1 MQVDSTNKKN
11 KANIMS
17 PTASDTSNTAAPA
30 APPATA
36 GAWLREVR
44 QQRGLHIAAL
54 AAMLKVPQAKLE
66 ALEANRFEDLPDI
79 TFARAL
85 AKAMCRVLKVD
96 ASPVMDLLPTGGAHS
111 LDVSRGINQAYR
123 ERGGRDEGVSMAWL
137 RQPIVW
143 LAGLLLLA
151 IAAVLWVPSSWFTRT
166 AEPGAAV
173 TAATPD
179 PALVAES
186 AAASAPVL
194 IDAPEANAAV
204 AASAALPAP
213 APVIAAA
220 VPVPTVAVAPVPPG
234 SAALALKVTA
244 DSWVE
249 IVDSRGQVLLS
260 RLLKVGDA
268 PQLSGVPPFK
278 VKVGNVSATELSLR
292 GSKVDLAAQSKDN
305 VARIELN

>member
-1 MQVDSTNKKN
+1 M
-11 KANIMS
+11 
-17 PTASDTSNTAAPA
+17 PFTASDTPPTAAPA
-30 APPATA
+30 TPASSA

-96 ASPVMDLLPTGGAHS
+96 PAPVMDLLPPGGERS

-123 ERGGRDEGVSMAWL
+123 ERGGRDEGMSWAWL
-137 RQPIVW
+137 QRPMVW
-143 LAGLLLLA
+143 VAALLLVA
-151 IAAVLWVPSSWFTRT
+151 AAAVYWVPSAWLSQS
-166 AEPGAAV
+166 AEPIAE
-173 TAATPD
+173 TAA
-179 PALVAES
+179 ALPEGVLLSEPM
-186 AAASAPVL
+186 AASAPVL
-194 IDAPEANAAV
+194 IDAPEAVAAV
-204 AASAALPAP
+204 ALVPGTTSGTASVVALPL
-213 APVIAAA
+213 A
-220 VPVPTVAVAPVPPG
+220 VPVPVPVIPG
-234 SAALALKVTA
+234 TAALALKVSA

-249 IVDSRGQVLLS
+249 IIDARGQVLLS
-260 RLLKVGDA
+260 RLLKPGDA
-268 PQLSGVPPFK
+268 PELSGLPPFK
-278 VKVGNVSATELSLR
+278 VKVGNVSATELRLR

>member
-1 MQVDSTNKKN
+1 MPSTV
-11 KANIMS
+11 
-17 PTASDTSNTAAPA
+17 SDTPATTVAPA
-30 APPATA
+30 QTA

-66 ALEANRFEDLPDI
+66 ALEANRFDDLPDI

-96 ASPVMDLLPTGGAHS
+96 PSPVMDLLPRGGERA
-111 LDVSRGINQAYR
+111 LDVSRGINQPYR
-123 ERGGRDEGVSMAWL
+123 ERGGRDEGMSLSWL
-137 RQPIVW
+137 QRPMLWV
-143 LAGLLLLA
+143 AALLLLA
-151 IAAVLWVPSSWFTRT
+151 AAAVYWVPSAWLTHSSEPT
-166 AEPGAAV
+166 AVV
-173 TAATPD
+173 TAAAPD
-179 PALVAES
+179 AALVSEPM
-186 AAASAPVL
+186 ASAPVL
-194 IDAPEANAAV
+194 IEAPEVTSAV
-204 AASAALPAP
+204 AS
-213 APVIAAA
+213 APVVAAA
-220 VPVPTVAVAPVPPG
+220 VQVPVTTPVPAG

-249 IVDSRGQVLLS
+249 IIDGRGQVLLS
-260 RLLKVGDA
+260 RLLKAGEA
-268 PQLSGVPPFK
+268 PELSGLPPFK